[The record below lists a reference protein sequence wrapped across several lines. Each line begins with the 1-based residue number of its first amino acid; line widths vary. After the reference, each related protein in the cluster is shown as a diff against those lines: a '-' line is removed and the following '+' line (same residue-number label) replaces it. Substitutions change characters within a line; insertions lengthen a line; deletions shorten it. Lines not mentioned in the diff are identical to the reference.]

1 MILLDCINALMPMS
15 NDTKNKMCNIF
26 KIIQNIYYLP
36 VVLYATYACYSND
49 INTQINMFSIIKW
62 QCIFD
67 SLLCTPD
74 LIIHHIAVLLLIC
87 PSLNSINALSNLMP
101 LMIVVLK
108 TELSTF
114 FLVCRDFI
122 PEKYKTIT
130 FLNNLLFMVLFM
142 YTRIYE
148 YTKKI
153 IYNESLNNDI
163 EKYYSPFDA
172 GLIKIGIYLLYFMN
186 LYWFAIIIKTIVKK
200 INKKG
205 FLLSFQ
211 QSEHIIKYLYF
222 SSSFACL
229 SIYKPFLNPAYFLDT
244 FGVIILS
251 ITSYE
256 YHNIVSKQD
265 SEEKNVLDD
274 DILWCYI
281 NDVLLI
287 NIRCFLCILTN
298 TNLYKVLTSMAE
310 NMYINMTLVY
320 VSLLFHTASMYHFV
334 KYVITLK
341 YKNEVL
347 DINNN
352 PPEKIAP
359 LNLFTGLPILI
370 DSIII
375 TFNTRNLY
383 NRNNMLLITALIF
396 INGMVKPFYHANH
409 LAFHLLLLFQ
419 TIFLCQSNVYVNEH
433 M

>member
-87 PSLNSINALSNLMP
+87 PSLNSIHALSNLMP

-108 TELSTF
+108 TELSTV

-130 FLNNLLFMVLFM
+130 LVNNLLFMVLFM

-153 IYNESLNNDI
+153 IYNETINIEI

-186 LYWFAIIIKTIVKK
+186 LYWSAIIIKTFVEK
-200 INKKG
+200 INQSG
-205 FLLSFQ
+205 LLLSFYQ
-211 QSEHIIKYLYF
+211 TEHVIKFMYF
-222 SSSFACL
+222 L
-229 SIYKPFLNPAYFLDT
+229 SILACVCIYNPFSNHIYLLDI
-244 FGVIILS
+244 FGVTMLS

-256 YHNIVSKQD
+256 YHNRVTKYKLD
-265 SEEKNVLDD
+265 KNVLDD
-274 DILWCYI
+274 DLIWYYI
-281 NDVLLI
+281 DDVLLI
-287 NIRCFLCILTN
+287 NIRCFLCVLTN

-320 VSLLFHTASMYHFV
+320 VSVLFHSSNMYHFV
-334 KYVITLK
+334 KYMFKIKCDNETMTITDGIPDKFAALCFF
-341 YKNEVL
+341 N
-347 DINNN
+347 
-352 PPEKIAP
+352 
-359 LNLFTGLPILI
+359 GLPILV
-370 DSIII
+370 DTLIII
-375 TFNTRNLY
+375 FNTNDLY

-396 INGMVKPFYHANH
+396 INGMVKPFYQMNH
-409 LAFHLLLLFQ
+409 LVFHVLLLFQ
-419 TIFLCQSNVYVNEH
+419 TIFLCQSNVFVNEH

>member
-1 MILLDCINALMPMS
+1 MVCHNY
-15 NDTKNKMCNIF
+15 KNNC
-26 KIIQNIYYLP
+26 
-36 VVLYATYACYSND
+36 
-49 INTQINMFSIIKW
+49 
-62 QCIFD
+62 
-67 SLLCTPD
+67 
-74 LIIHHIAVLLLIC
+74 
-87 PSLNSINALSNLMP
+87 
-101 LMIVVLK
+101 
-108 TELSTF
+108 
-114 FLVCRDFI
+114 
-122 PEKYKTIT
+122 
-130 FLNNLLFMVLFM
+130 
-142 YTRIYE
+142 
-148 YTKKI
+148 
-153 IYNESLNNDI
+153 
-163 EKYYSPFDA
+163 
-172 GLIKIGIYLLYFMN
+172 
-186 LYWFAIIIKTIVKK
+186 KK
-200 INKKG
+200 INETG

-211 QSEHIIKYLYF
+211 QSERIIKYLYF
-222 SSSFACL
+222 TSPVACAF
-229 SIYKPFLNPAYFLDT
+229 IYKPFLNAIYFLDT

-251 ITSYE
+251 VTSYE

-298 TNLYKVLTSMAE
+298 TNLYVSLTTLSQ

-341 YKNEVL
+341 YKNEIL

-375 TFNTRNLY
+375 AFNTNDLY

-433 M
+433 V